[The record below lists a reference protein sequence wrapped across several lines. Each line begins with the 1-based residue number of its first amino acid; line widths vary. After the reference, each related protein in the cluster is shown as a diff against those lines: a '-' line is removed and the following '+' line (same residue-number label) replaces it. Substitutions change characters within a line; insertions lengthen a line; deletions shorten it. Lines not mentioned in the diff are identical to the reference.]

1 MQVLVTN
8 LLQKYFNTLKAHF
21 SVSFQQKTARTASR
35 FQQVLH
41 KLLVVAIKPE
51 RIVAPHLSSLLL
63 IWCGNVSCGLLCG
76 LTVRDYYVVNQQVEH
91 VGAVVVTE
99 RKPNGLSFV

>member
-41 KLLVVAIKPE
+41 KMGGCRQRVTTRRL
-51 RIVAPHLSSLLL
+51 
-63 IWCGNVSCGLLCG
+63 
-76 LTVRDYYVVNQQVEH
+76 
-91 VGAVVVTE
+91 AVWTSYL
-99 RKPNGLSFV
+99 KT